1 MNTYRIRGGRCR
13 RGSIMATV
21 MAIVVLLLVLGV
33 SMLTISLHGQT
44 FAIRSN
50 TQLVARSAADAGLE
64 KVLCEMNQKLQ
75 VKPWSGGT
83 LPSAADEALAN
94 CNAVFSYSLEGD
106 IGSGFN
112 VAVTGQSARAMSQ
125 INCLLKLHGPFESAI
140 LTQGNLILKAGT
152 VVSGYN
158 SKVPSETNV
167 KASIATTSTVS
178 ASIVL
183 NSGVTIDGDV
193 LVGVDGNPSSVIKD
207 LGASVGD
214 KLVMGEVPPFPSV
227 VVPTLTDKGTSLKAI
242 GTPIPIRPA
251 DTGIYS
257 SIELKRTSEPGILT
271 IEEGE
276 VILEITGDVKLGQD
290 CEIVIAE
297 GASLTLYLKGNLNSD
312 NNSGFNNL
320 TQIPGNLRIYG
331 TSAAT
336 RSFDIKAKSKVF
348 GAVYAPNADVTV
360 YASGDV
366 YGSFVARSFELKS
379 GGNFYYDKALKEV
392 TSDDP
397 GTYFA
402 VSQWHE

>member
-1 MNTYRIRGGRCR
+1 
-13 RGSIMATV
+13 MATV
-21 MAIVVLLLVLGV
+21 MAMVVLMLVLGV
-33 SMLTISLHGQT
+33 SMLSLSLHGQT

-75 VKPWSGGT
+75 VKPWNGGT
-83 LPSAADEALAN
+83 LPSATDEALAN
-94 CNAVFSYSLEGD
+94 CNAVFGYSLNGD
-106 IGSGFN
+106 IDSGFN
-112 VAVTGQSARAMSQ
+112 VAVTGQSARAMSR
-125 INCLLKLHGPFESAI
+125 IDCLLKLHGPFESAI
-140 LTQGNLILKAGT
+140 LTRGNLILKAGT
-152 VVSGYN
+152 VVTGYN
-158 SKVPSETNV
+158 SKDPGETNV
-167 KASIATTSTVS
+167 KVSIATTSTAS
-178 ASIVL
+178 SSIVL
-183 NSGVTIDGDV
+183 NNGVTVDGDV

-207 LGASVGD
+207 LGATVGD
-214 KLVMGEVPPFPSV
+214 KLVMGDVPPFPSV
-227 VVPTLTDKGTSLKAI
+227 VVPTLTDKGTSLQASGGDPCVI
-242 GTPIPIRPA
+242 GPA
-251 DTGIYS
+251 DNGIYN
-257 SIELKRTSEPGILT
+257 SIELKRASKPGVLSIEGGEIILS
-271 IEEGE
+271 
-276 VILEITGDVKLGQD
+276 ITGDVKLGQD

-360 YASGDV
+360 YANGDV
-366 YGSFVARSFELKS
+366 YGSFVARSFELKAGS
-379 GGNFYYDKALKEV
+379 NFYYDKALKEV